1 MYSVDKLVIYF
12 FSIYILKK
20 KSVYCSSA
28 RWTTSAVLKG
38 APLFSYSLITLKKI
52 FKEATH
58 TLDQLNATQFAESK
72 YALSSFW
79 SILFLQLIKTTHHYT
94 SGNLSTNYNLK
105 HSKVTPML
113 VDSFIHWQGYKH
125 VLTWSEYLIYS
136 NHVLP
141 PLFSVTCYI
150 NTLLKMIA
158 GYTSVK
164 KKKKTRQQVSG
175 N

>member
-1 MYSVDKLVIYF
+1 M
-12 FSIYILKK
+12 
-20 KSVYCSSA
+20 
-28 RWTTSAVLKG
+28 
-38 APLFSYSLITLKKI
+38 
-52 FKEATH
+52 
-58 TLDQLNATQFAESK
+58 
-72 YALSSFW
+72 SSFW
-79 SILFLQLIKTTHHYT
+79 SILFLQLIQTTHHYT

-105 HSKVTPML
+105 HSKVIPML
-113 VDSFIHWQGYKH
+113 VESFIHWQGYKH

-164 KKKKTRQQVSG
+164 KDKTAGQWQLALREHQFRGRG
-175 N
+175 NDSMSLAISPRDSTLTEVTFCWPQHPALRWRGNAWTAGDSCSSALWYRWCWLSWGR